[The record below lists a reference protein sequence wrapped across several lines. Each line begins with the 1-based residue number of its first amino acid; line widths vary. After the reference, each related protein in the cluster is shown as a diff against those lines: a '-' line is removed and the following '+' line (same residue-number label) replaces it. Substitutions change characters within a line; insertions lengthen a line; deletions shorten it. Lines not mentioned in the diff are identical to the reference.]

1 MTELLPCPF
10 CGGKADSDRTMERFE
25 YCTGGPNSVM
35 DYGYY
40 VYCTQCGAGTG
51 VVDVPPPSEEEAAKE
66 WNRRAQPEVT
76 DAAPLDMPDDVR
88 EVLREA
94 LHTLDTDIDTKGR
107 YDANYSVETAKVRL
121 ALAWLDSVSTQPAQP
136 LDAPDS
142 PGFWA
147 WEEGTQRGVSEV
159 YEGFGNELIV
169 SDEPGGLGAWYFPGR
184 KWYKLQMPWSAQPD
198 ASE

>member
-76 DAAPLDMPDDVR
+76 DAAPLDMPDEVRTALDDALTWWMADAIADVSNDIYPDSH
-88 EVLREA
+88 EVARRKRV
-94 LHTLDTDIDTKGR
+94 DI
-107 YDANYSVETAKVRL
+107 VRQ
-121 ALAWLDSVSTQPAQP
+121 WLDSVSAQP
-136 LDAPDS
+136 
-142 PGFWA
+142 
-147 WEEGTQRGVSEV
+147 
-159 YEGFGNELIV
+159 
-169 SDEPGGLGAWYFPGR
+169 
-184 KWYKLQMPWSAQPD
+184 
-198 ASE
+198 